1 MYDPITIYFIVLC
14 CILFVT
20 VFLSSLLSMSCHSL
34 LACRI
39 SVERSAVSFMG
50 TPLYVICCF
59 FLAAFNICS
68 LCLIL
73 ISLISMCLVFLW
85 GFILYETLWASWIW
99 VAISFPMLGNFMTII
114 SNIFSYLFSSS
125 SGIPYNSNIC
135 MLNVVTEFSETI
147 LISFH
152 YFFFILLCL
161 SYFYHLSSSSL
172 IYSSA
177 SDSLL
182 LFPSSVFLI
191 SVTVLL
197 TGDCLFFNSSMSL
210 LTFLITSWFVPLV
223 YLSVPPFCL

>member
-1 MYDPITIYFIVLC
+1 MYLVCNCFPFIT
-14 CILFVT
+14 
-20 VFLSSLLSMSCHSL
+20 LSMSCHTL

-39 SVERSAVSFMG
+39 SVERSAVSFLG
-50 TPLYVICCF
+50 IPLYVICCF

-73 ISLISMCLVFLW
+73 ISLISMCLVFLL

-99 VAISFPMLGNFMTII
+99 VAISFPMLGNFLTII
-114 SNIFSYLFSSS
+114 SNIFSYIFSSS

-191 SVTVLL
+191 SVTVAY
-197 TGDCLFFNSSMSL
+197 C
-210 LTFLITSWFVPLV
+210 W
-223 YLSVPPFCL
+223 LSIL